1 VTTESRVRP
10 AVPADAEAIA
20 GIHAQGIGERVAT
33 FETNSPGPESVRG
46 RIVAGDL
53 YLVAEAEGR
62 VIGFAKV
69 GPYADPAPYYE
80 RVGEATVYVDR
91 DARRQGAG
99 RALLEALARSAERRG
114 SWKLVAK
121 VFSSNLAS
129 LDLMRSC
136 GWADVGVHRRHG
148 RLDGEW
154 KDVIVLERLLGE
166 AAN

>member
-1 VTTESRVRP
+1 MTGARVRP
-10 AVPADAEAIA
+10 AVPGDAKAIA
-20 GIHAQGIGERVAT
+20 AIHAQGIDERVAT
-33 FETNSPGPESVRG
+33 FETSHPSPADVRG
-46 RIVAGDL
+46 RIADGAL
-53 YLVAEAEGR
+53 YVVAEADGR

-91 DARRQGAG
+91 EARRRGAG
-99 RALLEALARSAERRG
+99 RALLEAVASSAEHRG
-114 SWKLVAK
+114 LWKLVAK
-121 VFSSNLAS
+121 VFSSNAAS

-154 KDVIVLERLLGE
+154 KDVVVLERLLGE

>member
-1 VTTESRVRP
+1 MTGTRVRP
-10 AVPADAEAIA
+10 AVPGDAKAIA
-20 GIHAQGIGERVAT
+20 AIHAQGIDERVAT
-33 FETNSPGPESVRG
+33 FETSHPSPADVRG
-46 RIVAGDL
+46 RIADGALHV
-53 YLVAEAEGR
+53 VAEADGR

-91 DARRQGAG
+91 EARRRGAG
-99 RALLEALARSAERRG
+99 RALLEAVASSAEHRG
-114 SWKLVAK
+114 LWKLVAK
-121 VFSSNLAS
+121 VFSSNAAS

-154 KDVIVLERLLGE
+154 KDVVVLERLLGE

>member
-1 VTTESRVRP
+1 MTTGARVRP
-10 AVPADAEAIA
+10 AVPGDAEAIA
-20 GIHAQGIGERVAT
+20 EIHAQGIDERVAT
-33 FETNSPGPESVRG
+33 FETSHPSPEDVRG
-46 RIVAGDL
+46 RIADGAL
-53 YLVAEAEGR
+53 YVVAEADGR

-91 DARRQGAG
+91 EARRRGAG
-99 RALLEALARSAERRG
+99 RALLEAVAFSAEHRG
-114 SWKLVAK
+114 LWKLVAK
-121 VFSSNLAS
+121 VFSSNAAS

-136 GWADVGVHRRHG
+136 GWGDVGVHRRHG

-154 KDVIVLERLLGE
+154 KDVVVLERLLGE